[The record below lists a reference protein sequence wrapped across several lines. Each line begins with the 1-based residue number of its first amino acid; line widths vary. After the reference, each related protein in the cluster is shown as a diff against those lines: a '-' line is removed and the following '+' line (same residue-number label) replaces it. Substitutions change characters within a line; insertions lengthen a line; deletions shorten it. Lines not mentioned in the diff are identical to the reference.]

1 MTNLKKVGLTALAGT
16 LASITAVQAADV
28 SLSGVARMQYNTNS
42 LTTSTATDAR
52 STDAFDQNT
61 SITFSASGEMDN
73 GMTASWMHTHSG
85 SGVFSSLV
93 TVDMGDMGK
102 LYMDQ
107 GNAGRQGITT
117 IQDKVPNAGEQV
129 WDDTGSSA
137 ANHGGVEQGIAN
149 TGGPNVFG
157 YSTSMGPMSL
167 SAGMAYS
174 NGTET
179 SVAVTFADL
188 VEGLT
193 IGAGT
198 GNNQNSDNI
207 TEDDVDTIFA
217 TYTMGSI
224 TLGAQQT
231 TVDAETINQNINRTS
246 YGVSFAVNED
256 LSISYGVS
264 DVEFDEKSKT
274 ADEENSGVSV
284 SYTAGG
290 MTIGL
295 VHNTKDNEVGVAN
308 TDREG
313 TELKLTFAF

>member
-16 LASITAVQAADV
+16 LASMTAVQAEV
-28 SLSGVARMQYNTNS
+28 SVSGKAQMEYETKSHNTS
-42 LTTSTATDAR
+42 STNEVSSDI
-52 STDAFDQNT
+52 FDQNH

-85 SGVFSSLV
+85 DGVFSSLV
-93 TVDMGDMGK
+93 TLDMGDMGSI
-102 LYMDQ
+102 YMDQ

-129 WDDTGSSA
+129 WDDTGSASA
-137 ANHGGVEQGIAN
+137 DHGGVAQGVAN
-149 TGGPNVFG
+149 TGGPNVLG
-157 YSTSMGPMSL
+157 YKVTSGMMTL
-167 SAGMAYS
+167 SAGAAYS

-188 VEGLT
+188 IEGLT

-198 GNNQNSDNI
+198 GNNNNVDLV
-207 TEDDVDTIFA
+207 TEDDIDTYFA

-224 TLGAQQT
+224 TVGAQNT
-231 TVDAETINQNINRTS
+231 KVDAETASQDIERKSMGIS
-246 YGVSFAVNED
+246 MAVNEN

-264 DVEFDEKSKT
+264 DTEFDEAALTK
-274 ADEENSGVSV
+274 DEENEGVSA

-290 MTIGL
+290 MTLGI
-295 VHNTKDNEVGVAN
+295 VHNKKDNEAGVDQV
-308 TDREG
+308 DRSV
-313 TELKLTFAF
+313 TELKLTLAF